1 MSKTWELQKGN
12 ILVVED
18 ANTASL
24 VIVVKDLKKKEDKI
38 VALEEIIQKMR
49 NDQKMSRLI
58 KNYPNNCINSF
69 ASLTWTLLSSRQLCW
84 RYAL

>member
-38 VALEEIIQKMR
+38 VALEEIIKKMR
-49 NDQKMSRLI
+49 ND
-58 KNYPNNCINSF
+58 
-69 ASLTWTLLSSRQLCW
+69 
-84 RYAL
+84 